1 MKEYVLDTPMA
12 RDAPAAPAGAPAGG
26 YVPPIAPSSWPS
38 LMWLLIL
45 EPVALALL
53 YVVLIGFPGRSQASL
68 DNAPVYVAAF
78 SFPKEAE
85 AQAGSEAPV
94 LPENRITHQH
104 GRYRVEL
111 HGAPVSSALTMLSEA
126 TAATVTGSTALAG
139 NGALI
144 TKVFET
150 SSPVDAWQAVFGGV
164 ANFAIACNKGAC
176 AVRFVAPAD
185 PAAPRASPEAVLAAS
200 VPPPPPLAESPAQP
214 PSPGAADSTE
224 N

>member
-1 MKEYVLDTPMA
+1 MKEYVLDTPSA
-12 RDAPAAPAGAPAGG
+12 LELAAAPAAPAAG

-53 YVVLIGFPGRSQASL
+53 YVALIGFPGSSQASL

-78 SFPKEAE
+78 SFPKGAE
-85 AQAGSEAPV
+85 AQAGRSEEPV
-94 LPENRITHQH
+94 VPENSITHQR
-104 GRYRVEL
+104 GRYVVEL
-111 HGAPVSSALTMLSEA
+111 HAAPVSSALAMLSQV
-126 TAATVTGSTALAG
+126 TGATVTGGNALAG

-144 TKVFET
+144 TRVFET
-150 SSPVDAWQAVFGGV
+150 SSPVEAWQAVFGGV

-185 PAAPRASPEAVLAAS
+185 PAAPRAVSEAVMAVS
-200 VPPPPPLAESPAQP
+200 EPPPPPT
-214 PSPGAADSTE
+214 PGAADNVE

>member
-1 MKEYVLDTPMA
+1 MKEYVLDTPTA
-12 RDAPAAPAGAPAGG
+12 LDALAAPAGAPATD

-78 SFPKEAE
+78 SFPKAAE
-85 AQAGSEAPV
+85 AQAGIEAPV
-94 LPENRITHQH
+94 VPENRITHQH
-104 GRYRVEL
+104 GRYLVEL

-126 TAATVTGSTALAG
+126 TGATVSGSNALSGNAG
-139 NGALI
+139 LI

-150 SSPVDAWQAVFGGV
+150 SSPVEAWQAVFGGV
-164 ANFAIACNKGAC
+164 ANFAIACSKGAC

-185 PAAPRASPEAVLAAS
+185 AAAPRARVEAVAAAAEA
-200 VPPPPPLAESPAQP
+200 PPPPPT
-214 PSPGAADSTE
+214 PGSADTTD